1 MTVFVT
7 SFWTER
13 GDAVKKAVHVVLVL
27 LLAVAACGSADNTP
41 APTMPSS
48 SVQTTPTV
56 KRGDS
61 AAGMA
66 YLQSSERNAA
76 YVKMWPAAEKVAK
89 LILEGRLGTFSMN
102 AQNGDTVGSGH
113 VGWVRLYANNKAGA
127 VEAYADV
134 WWENGKPD
142 FTKGVT
148 GFRLLDVGM
157 SKKPEDTYYKMDH
170 SKIGYHDV
178 MSPDYF
184 GGVSPTFPNRYP
196 TSEKQAKVWDKQA
209 IE

>member
-1 MTVFVT
+1 M
-7 SFWTER
+7 R
-13 GDAVKKAVHVVLVL
+13 KAVLVVPVL
-27 LLAVAACGSADNTP
+27 LLALVAACGSADNAP
-41 APTMPSS
+41 APTTPSS
-48 SVQTTPTV
+48 TAQTTPTV

-76 YVKMWPAAEKVAK
+76 YLKMWPAAEKVAK
-89 LILEGRLGTFSMN
+89 LILDGKLGAFSMN
-102 AQNGDTVGSGH
+102 AQNGDKVGPDYA
-113 VGWVRLYANNKAGA
+113 GWARLCANNKAGA

-142 FTKGVT
+142 FAKGVT
-148 GFRLLDVGM
+148 GFRLLDVEM

-170 SKIGYHDV
+170 NQIDYHDV

-184 GGVSPTFPNRYP
+184 GGVSPTFPNRHP
-196 TSEKQAKVWDKQA
+196 TSEQQAKVWDKQA
-209 IE
+209 IDYVESLLRTYGV

>member
-1 MTVFVT
+1 M
-7 SFWTER
+7 
-13 GDAVKKAVHVVLVL
+13 KKAVFVVAVL
-27 LLAVAACGSADNTP
+27 LLALVPACSSADNTP

-48 SVQTTPTV
+48 AAQTTPTV

-66 YLQSSERNAA
+66 YLQSPERNEA
-76 YVKMWPAAEKVAK
+76 YLKMWPAAEKVAK
-89 LILEGRLGTFSMN
+89 LILEGRLGTLSMN
-102 AQNGDTVGSGH
+102 TQNGDAVGPDYA
-113 VGWVRLYANNKAGA
+113 GWVRLYANNKAGA

-142 FTKGVT
+142 FAKGVQ
-148 GFRLLDVGM
+148 GFRLLDVEM

-170 SKIGYHDV
+170 NQIDYHDV

-196 TSEKQAKVWDKQA
+196 TSEQQAGVWDKQA
-209 IE
+209 IDYVESLLRTYGV